1 MAVAPAWGARAGET
15 RTGVLAVA
23 VGEVCAMERAGA
35 WAWAGA
41 QPGAP
46 AALAAVEAPEAAG
59 PPDAAEA
66 AGPPDAVGAAGDR
79 PEVVGPAAVG
89 DADLD
94 G

>member
-23 VGEVCAMERAGA
+23 VGEVCAM
-35 WAWAGA
+35 
-41 QPGAP
+41 
-46 AALAAVEAPEAAG
+46 ALAAAG

-66 AGPPDAVGAAGDR
+66 AGPPDAAEAAGDR